1 MEPGNFKEFLA
12 NNSVLIARAYERS
25 GAARWSLPRE
35 AFAEA
40 LCASV
45 TSSAG
50 NPAAVIDSLRLPD
63 LALAAAC
70 RAGIAPAWEHFVVEY
85 RPVLYAAARAIARD
99 DVLARDLADSLYADL
114 YGLEVRQGRRRSLL
128 DYFHGRSSLATWL
141 RAVLAQRH
149 IDFLREAR
157 RTEPIDDRTDLP
169 DPASSDPP
177 DLDRQ
182 RYVGAVAIAVE
193 KALGALD
200 TRDRMRLGYYYRHG
214 LKLKE
219 IGRLMGE
226 SESGVS
232 RHLDRTRRALRAE
245 IERVLAEEH
254 RLSRDQIRLCYDYAA
269 EALPLDLA
277 RILPEAG

>member
-1 MEPGNFKEFLA
+1 VVPGNFREFLA
-12 NNSVLIARAYERS
+12 NHSALIARAYEGS
-25 GAARWSLPRE
+25 GAAQWTLPRE

-45 TSSAG
+45 AASAG
-50 NPAAVIDSLRLPD
+50 DAATTIDSLRLPD

-70 RAGIAPAWEHFVVEY
+70 RAGIAPAWEHFILEY
-85 RPVLYAAARAIARD
+85 RPVLYAAARAIVRE

-114 YGLEVRQGRRRSLL
+114 YGLEVREGRRRSLL

-149 IDFLREAR
+149 IDYLRETR
-157 RTEPIDDRTDLP
+157 RTEPIDNRRP
-169 DPASSDPP
+169 EAASSDPP
-177 DLDRQ
+177 DPNRQ

-200 TRDRMRLGYYYRHG
+200 ARDRMRLGYYYRHG

-245 IERVLAEEH
+245 IERVLAQEH

-277 RILPEAG
+277 RVLPEAG